1 MDLLRE
7 MLDPIALLLVHWPK
21 YMASEDTCVLAHF
34 ISEKLFFFFQVGKCV
49 QMYRNHN
56 FLF

>member
-34 ISEKLFFFFQVGKCV
+34 ISETLFFFFPGGKVCSNV
-49 QMYRNHN
+49 QEP
-56 FLF
+56 

>member
-34 ISEKLFFFFQVGKCV
+34 ISETLFFFPGGKVCSNV
-49 QMYRNHN
+49 QEP
-56 FLF
+56 